1 VKSSLPIVVLVLAAA
16 PAVTRAESL
25 AEDAVARRKAAERHR
40 DEARAKVAAQ
50 REEAADALDAAMAQ
64 KIEAEVAAD
73 AAERALEEARTRT
86 QRTGETVEVREARL
100 ERWTRTLW
108 TQTATGGAPASDFER
123 LQERVRAGLEER
135 LGRLDALTEVRREDS
150 SVMARSGQPRTV
162 PVLRIGG
169 AQALAAGP
177 DEDTLGFLIEAEG
190 LDRVSGVKFRKEAAA
205 QLRAAATSP
214 GGVVPMDVEGAL
226 ARSDAPVIRTF
237 ADRIEAGGV
246 FVWPIFLVG
255 LLGLVLIGER
265 IGFFLRDRLPGGWT
279 RAVLA
284 RASQGE
290 VEAALGMAENDG
302 TTRGRVLTAGL
313 KVWSR
318 PQSDRDAA
326 LEAALLA
333 EEPRVQRSLNVIAA
347 CAAIAPLLGLLGT
360 VTGMITTFDV
370 ITLHGTG
377 NPRLLSGGISVA
389 LVTTQLGL
397 VVAVPI
403 LLAHAVLSRMAQ
415 RRGGELEEIRAA
427 VVERSPGPK
436 DRPKPVNGDPEPA
449 YGTGGAAE

>member
-1 VKSSLPIVVLVLAAA
+1 MRSVPFVILAALLGG
-16 PAVTRAESL
+16 PAAARAESL
-25 AEDAVARRKAAERHR
+25 AEEAVSRRQTAERHR
-40 DEARAKVAAQ
+40 
-50 REEAADALDAAMAQ
+50 EEATAQVAEEREAAAAALDAALAKKLQAQ
-64 KIEAEVAAD
+64 AAAD
-73 AAERALEEARTRT
+73 AAERALEEARART
-86 QRTGETVEVREARL
+86 QRSGETVEVREARL

-108 TQTATGGAPASDFER
+108 TQTATGGAPASDFGR
-123 LQERVRAGLEER
+123 LSRRVQAGLQERLDTLEGLS
-135 LGRLDALTEVRREDS
+135 EVRREQA

-162 PVLRIGG
+162 PVLRMGG

-190 LDRVSGVKFRKEAAA
+190 LDRVSGVKFPEAAA
-205 QLRAAATSP
+205 SQLRAAAKGP

-226 ARSDAPVIRTF
+226 VRSDAPVARTF
-237 ADRIEAGGV
+237 AGRIEAGGL

-255 LLGLVLIGER
+255 LLGLILVGER
-265 IGFFLRDRLPGGWT
+265 VGFFVRDRLPMGWT
-279 RAVLA
+279 QAVLA
-284 RASQGE
+284 RASSGE
-290 VEAALGMAENDG
+290 VEDALGMSQGDG

-313 KVWSR
+313 RVWDRS
-318 PQSDRDAA
+318 QSDRDAA

-397 VVAVPI
+397 VVAVPL

-415 RRGGELEEIRAA
+415 RRGGELEEIRAK
-427 VVERSPGPK
+427 VVERSPGAGEEATK
-436 DRPKPVNGDPEPA
+436 
-449 YGTGGAAE
+449 